1 MVKRKGTRNKKSR
14 YMKEAT
20 EHVETSGCGGRRN
33 RVKCDAQDIWV
44 TGRRVKGGISRKG
57 YVQR

>member
-1 MVKRKGTRNKKSR
+1 
-14 YMKEAT
+14 MKEAT

-44 TGRRVKGGISRKG
+44 TGRRVKGGISRNG